1 MLDFQLCRALVKVDE
16 ISESIERTVNKDL
29 LVFAEKYLLLL
40 NVKNI
45 WLSHSESS
53 VDPHEGITED
63 VAAQQ

>member
-40 NVKNI
+40 KI
-45 WLSHSESS
+45 FGCLTLKALWILTRAS
-53 VDPHEGITED
+53 
-63 VAAQQ
+63 QKM